1 MVYKFFEELKKIITE
16 NISNFFKK
24 IKYIITIIMIIILFF
39 SILLVKTD
47 ENESNIM
54 ILGKN
59 LDVWES
65 WITIIAIPITAGW
78 AIHQYYKNSLLKK
91 QEKAAEIA
99 KLFSD
104 ELLDKCSLIG
114 DVIEKSNLKDL
125 LKLKEIDAR
134 TLQRFDREEMIEL
147 YKDEKIFEK
156 YASILLSKN
165 VQFTYLHI
173 LEKRISTKSWKEI
186 EEKSDKEKESYIESI
201 LKEKYSKEEIT
212 NLKEKKMLFE
222 EFEKYCLNNN
232 IKEKIDKAYIREYSD
247 EDARQLFIL
256 DNKYLPFIFS
266 RLVSEVLNELEYIC
280 MYISSQSAGSY
291 FVYQSIHQIFLRTVK
306 AAALNIAY
314 TNKNY
319 SDKYYTNII
328 HVYKEWYNKR
338 EFDLRKEKNN
348 KRKAYKYLEPKIKTV

>member
-1 MVYKFFEELKKIITE
+1 MLYEFFEELKKTVTE
-16 NISNFFKK
+16 NTSNFFKK
-24 IKYIITIIMIIILFF
+24 IKYIITFLLVIALFF
-39 SILLVKTD
+39 AIVFIKND
-47 ENESNIM
+47 ENNIS
-54 ILGKN
+54 IFGKE
-59 LDVWES
+59 LDIWES

-78 AIHQYYKNSLLKK
+78 AVHQYYKNLLLKK

-114 DVIEKSNLKDL
+114 NVIEKSDL
-125 LKLKEIDAR
+125 RELLQLKEID
-134 TLQRFDREEMIEL
+134 TSKLQRFDREEIIDL

-156 YASILLSKN
+156 YVSILFSKN
-165 VQFTYLHI
+165 VQLAYLHI
-173 LEKRISTKSWKEI
+173 LEKRISIKSWNEI
-186 EEKSDKEKESYIESI
+186 KEKSKKEKEEYIENI
-201 LKEKYSKEEIT
+201 LKKNYSKKEIT
-212 NLKEKKMLFE
+212 DLKKKKMLFE

-232 IKEKIDKAYIREYSD
+232 IKAEINKAYIREYSD
-247 EDARQLFIL
+247 EEARQLFIL
-256 DNKYLPFIFS
+256 DNQYLPFSFS
-266 RLVSEVLNELEYIC
+266 KLVSDVLNELEYIC

-291 FVYQSIHQIFLRTVK
+291 FVYQSIHQIFLKTVK
-306 AAALNIAY
+306 STALNIAY
-314 TNKNY
+314 ANKNY